1 MHSEFSAA
9 QVAAQCG
16 GLGGF
21 DYPSHK
27 GSYELMAGEKGASD
41 SSVVDIMCV
50 NQDSFVF
57 ACSYTFHG
65 SALAG
70 PYHFR
75 VNITND
81 EGNTALSDTFQ
92 ITPGSFDCLTPPPPK
107 FNIMSTSDPNYR
119 SLVITS
125 PAAGDV
131 SRLGAVMFVSWGY
144 VRNNRRAFESQVAD
158 SDALF
163 TRQTAFTLNST
174 GLSPG
179 AWRVRGNYSNGF
191 ENGGQT
197 VSAISDVFYIEGSDE
212 TKFCDGLGQGSKSAT
227 RVGS

>member
-1 MHSEFSAA
+1 M
-9 QVAAQCG
+9 
-16 GLGGF
+16 
-21 DYPSHK
+21 
-27 GSYELMAGEKGASD
+27 
-41 SSVVDIMCV
+41 
-50 NQDSFVF
+50 F

-81 EGNTALSDTFQ
+81 GGNTALSDTFQ

-107 FNIMSTSDPNYR
+107 FNITSTSDPNYR

-125 PAAGDV
+125 PVAGDV

-144 VRNNRRAFESQVAD
+144 VDDRNAQNANITNLTFELVSETTGGAFESQVAD

-163 TRQTAFTLNST
+163 TLQTAFTLNST

-179 AWRVRGNYSNGF
+179 AWRVRGNYSNAL
-191 ENGGQT
+191 ESGGQT

-212 TKFCDGLGQGSKSAT
+212 SKFCDGIGQGSKSGELKKFEMNIMQWKGQMVLWFLAFLMWFY
-227 RVGS
+227 